1 MGIILDSCSSILI
14 MYYFH
19 IIEISCFI
27 NLTLYMYTIFY
38 LDLILYC
45 FLFFKVGLITRN
57 IRIEG
62 ADEPAGSLQD
72 QSFGCRVLVSK
83 YTRDGIVYKGRA
95 RFSEVQFS
103 NCGQLGYTEKY
114 DPR

>member
-1 MGIILDSCSSILI
+1 MCILL
-14 MYYFH
+14 
-19 IIEISCFI
+19 
-27 NLTLYMYTIFY
+27 FY
-38 LDLILYC
+38 P
-45 FLFFKVGLITRN
+45 KVGLITRN

-83 YTRDGIVYKGRA
+83 YTRDRVVYKGRA
-95 RFSEVQFS
+95 RFSEVQFK